1 MPIRLEMQEVAGKQ
15 EDEVADLDVFVKQ
28 MHELKKTVSIINI
41 KQAQHSQK
49 NCDSK
54 STARPQ

>member
-28 MHELKKTVSIINI
+28 MHELKKTVSKKAIINI
-41 KQAQHSQK
+41 KQAQQPK
-49 NCDSK
+49 EL
-54 STARPQ
+54 